1 VYSIVYTPKEVIMT
15 SYWDLIQ
22 ETKVQVELNKDEELA
37 EINTE
42 EDKVAKEASDFIESQ
57 LFFMHMDEAEP
68 EQPIY
73 ELKKEEPMPEGDD
86 PTVCNIK
93 RVKRA
98 HLHGTASIVLDLSDL
113 DGMTEEFLFN
123 QPSHGE
129 WLEEVTKEVS

>member
-1 VYSIVYTPKEVIMT
+1 MS

-22 ETKVQVELNKDEELA
+22 ETKVQVELNNDAELEEA
-37 EINTE
+37 ICK
-42 EDKVAKEASDFIESQ
+42 EDTIAQEASAFLEAQ
-57 LFFMHMDEAEP
+57 LFMLHMEDAEP
-68 EQPIY
+68 EEPVY
-73 ELKKEEPMPEGDD
+73 ELQEDMPKEDD

-98 HLHGTASIVLDLSDL
+98 HLHGTASTIITLCEC

-129 WLEEVTKEVS
+129 WLEEISKEVS

>member
-1 VYSIVYTPKEVIMT
+1 MG

-22 ETKVQVELNKDEELA
+22 ETKVQVELNKDEDLN
-37 EINTE
+37 EIACE
-42 EDKVAKEASDFIESQ
+42 ENKVAKEASDFIESQ

-73 ELKKEEPMPEGDD
+73 QLKEEEPMPEGDD
-86 PTVCNIK
+86 PTVCSIK
-93 RVKRA
+93 RANRA
-98 HLHGTASIVLDLSDL
+98 HLHTTADTIIDLPDL

-129 WLEEVTKEVS
+129 YLEEITKEVCDV